1 MNTCP
6 EIQVLEDCQRQIG
19 FDTSVS
25 LYANLLGKDK
35 VATEGFIMNTIG
47 AIGDLIKRAIEAI
60 KRFWFVN
67 VRNDPNEL
75 VRNVALETQMRRA
88 FAETN
93 RLLNGI
99 RSVDYDSDAFCE
111 TAKQI
116 NDVWVNTKPE
126 IKSLLMKNADDKNYK
141 KLQPDTEIKKMI
153 TELEKFGKACNTE
166 QTATGNRQKAAQY
179 LLNANAIAM
188 ECRRMTIMK
197 YRDNYMT
204 LGVTNVTAQ
213 YL

>member
-1 MNTCP
+1 MITCP
-6 EIQVLEDCQRQIG
+6 EIQILEDCQKQLG
-19 FDTSVS
+19 FSTSIS
-25 LYANLLGKDK
+25 LYENLLGKDN

-67 VRNDPNEL
+67 VKNDPNEL
-75 VRNVALETQMRRA
+75 VRNVVLETQMRRA
-88 FAETN
+88 FAATN
-93 RLLNGI
+93 ALLNGI

-111 TAKQI
+111 TTKQI
-116 NDVWVNTKPE
+116 NDIWVDAKAE
-126 IKSLLMKNADDKNYK
+126 IKTLLMKNADDKNYK
-141 KLQPDTEIKKMI
+141 KLQPDTDIKKMI
-153 TELEKFGKACNTE
+153 TELDKFGKACNTE
-166 QTATGNRQKAAQY
+166 QNATSNRQKAAQY

-197 YRDNYMT
+197 YRQNYMNVN
-204 LGVTNVTAQ
+204 VTNVTAQ